1 MNVKCCNSFCV
12 FVGVHE
18 SFSTQLLIEFTW
30 PYEKFT
36 TGFVVNSSYPLTL
49 LLVFFLFFLA
59 AFRYP

>member
-36 TGFVVNSSYPLTL
+36 TGFVVNSSYSLTL
-49 LLVFFLFFLA
+49 LLVFF
-59 AFRYP
+59 